1 MALRNPLDPNLQS
14 NVLQLRNDYAR
25 HEAFITLF
33 TLSLSRKEDIH
44 VPDLALVGMTSSSV
58 KHLIV

>member
-58 KHLIV
+58 KHLRV